1 MSQRGAGWRKA
12 VGCARGRPSEGSARE
27 ACRVRSMSGQVAG
40 PRGVGARGR
49 CVKPRAVGGVA
60 RAVPRQSP
68 RTHGDRRHLGAPID
82 RMPRAAHPRMASE
95 QPKHPRCREI
105 GVRGS
110 PSRRFLRRGG
120 VPIPPPSRQH
130 WGRYR
135 PAVSGFVVDRLQG
148 RHARTGLGR
157 TERASCGPSVAP
169 EPARRLDGSAGR
181 QGRACRSPAACVR
194 SQTPRDGR
202 ARCRAP
208 PDTHPGVEQ
217 GAHRYGTGSDA
228 AAALW
233 SASSVARCRER
244 LLSIAV
250 RRR

>member
-49 CVKPRAVGGVA
+49 CVKPRAGGGAA

-68 RTHGDRRHLGAPID
+68 RAHGDRGSPPPGALID
-82 RMPRAAHPRMASE
+82 RMPRAAHPRMAPE

-120 VPIPPPSRQH
+120 VPIPPVTAALGPLPPR
-130 WGRYR
+130 GERLRRR
-135 PAVSGFVVDRLQG
+135 PAPGPPRQDRAWANGAGELWAVSR
-148 RHARTGLGR
+148 ART
-157 TERASCGPSVAP
+157 RAA
-169 EPARRLDGSAGR
+169 ARRSAGR
-181 QGRACRSPAACVR
+181 
-194 SQTPRDGR
+194 
-202 ARCRAP
+202 
-208 PDTHPGVEQ
+208 
-217 GAHRYGTGSDA
+217 
-228 AAALW
+228 
-233 SASSVARCRER
+233 SSVQIACSLCAVADSARRSGK
-244 LLSIAV
+244 LSNHA
-250 RRR
+250 

>member
-40 PRGVGARGR
+40 TRGVGARGR
-49 CVKPRAVGGVA
+49 CVKPRAGGGAA

-68 RTHGDRRHLGAPID
+68 RAHGDRGSPPPGALID
-82 RMPRAAHPRMASE
+82 RMPRAAHPRMAPE

-120 VPIPPPSRQH
+120 VPTPPSPQH

-135 PAVSGFVVDRLQG
+135 RGERLRRRPAPGPPRQDRAWANGAGELWAVSR
-148 RHARTGLGR
+148 ART
-157 TERASCGPSVAP
+157 RAA
-169 EPARRLDGSAGR
+169 ARRSAGR
-181 QGRACRSPAACVR
+181 QGRACRIACSLCAVADSAR
-194 SQTPRDGR
+194 PSGR
-202 ARCRAP
+202 
-208 PDTHPGVEQ
+208 
-217 GAHRYGTGSDA
+217 
-228 AAALW
+228 
-233 SASSVARCRER
+233 
-244 LLSIAV
+244 LSNHA
-250 RRR
+250 